1 MGIKDELSGLSEMG
15 KLFLVAVSAAT
26 IAKLLDRLL
35 DSLMEKK
42 EPEGGRIIW
51 PKNKNRSAI

>member
-15 KLFLVAVSAAT
+15 KLFLVAVSAAI
-26 IAKLLDRLL
+26 IAKLLDRLI

-42 EPEGGRIIW
+42 EPVGEE
-51 PKNKNRSAI
+51 